1 MKLRDGSKAF
11 LKYDDRK
18 EPAVL
23 SGEIKLGKY
32 PINGY
37 KACSPTNADCSGESW
52 TEGGKYLQYKEGNFD
67 IIGAWVEPRPTRII
81 NGIEVPAPLSW
92 SEFKPDENGEMTCF
106 YFKWLNGIEGGGFSE
121 SESQAFK
128 TDQLFKTEEDAQAN
142 LDAYMKGSE

>member
-1 MKLRDGSKAF
+1 MTENIEQVIADAIANGTPVKLRDGSKAF

-81 NGIEVPAPLSW
+81 NGIEASIF
-92 SEFKPDENGEMTCF
+92 ECF
-106 YFKWLNGIEGGGFSE
+106 
-121 SESQAFK
+121 
-128 TDQLFKTEEDAQAN
+128 
-142 LDAYMKGSE
+142 